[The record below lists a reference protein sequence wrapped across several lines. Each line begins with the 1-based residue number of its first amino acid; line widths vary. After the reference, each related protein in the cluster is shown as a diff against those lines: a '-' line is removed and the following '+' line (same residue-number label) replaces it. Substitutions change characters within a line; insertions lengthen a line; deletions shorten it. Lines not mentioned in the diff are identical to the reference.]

1 MSTRQHGAGRLG
13 GALALLFALFI
24 GAGLGTVVG
33 REAPPLLQLSP
44 LMLKDGTLEEI
55 LEAGSDGPGAS
66 PGQRVIRADG
76 IVLIWGETLAGPGA
90 GTGMIITSDGLVLTN
105 YHVVADT
112 KEFVV
117 EIVGERRQHPAR
129 MLGFDAGHDIA
140 LLQMEESSEDYP
152 TVRIAERP
160 ADIGDPVA
168 AIGNGSGTGYLSA
181 VAGRVTGL
189 DIDID
194 VADPVNP
201 QIFTEMM
208 GLIRTDADVVPGY
221 SGGPLIN
228 ADGEVIGIT
237 SASSFETKNIDGYAV
252 PIRDAL
258 DIAGKIVGKIDS
270 SEIVLG
276 RKPAL
281 GITYGMRD
289 RKIEVIDVHKGSAA
303 EAIGIAPG
311 DIITEVDGTQ
321 IVNLSDLSDIISAM
335 KLGDSVTITW
345 IDTAGTTHEETA
357 VLSESL
363 FN

>member
-24 GAGLGTVVG
+24 GAGLGAVAG

-44 LMLKDGTLEEI
+44 LILKGGTFEEI

-90 GTGMIITSDGLVLTN
+90 GTGMIITPDGLVLTN

-129 MLGFDAGHDIA
+129 MLGFDAGHDVA
-140 LLQMEESSEDYP
+140 LLQMEENSEGYP

-160 ADIGDPVA
+160 AGLGDPVA
-168 AIGNGSGTGYLSA
+168 AIGNGSGAGYLSA

-189 DIDID
+189 DIDIHLID
-194 VADPVNP
+194 QANP
-201 QIFTEMM
+201 QILTEMK

-221 SGGPLIN
+221 SGGPLVN

-237 SASSFETKNIDGYAV
+237 SATSFETKDINGYAV

-258 DIAGKIVGKIDS
+258 DIAGKIVGEIDS

-289 RKIEVIDVHKGSAA
+289 QKIVVLDVHEGSAA
-303 EAIGIAPG
+303 EAIGLAPG
-311 DIITEVDGTQ
+311 DIITAIDGTR
-321 IVNLSDLSDIISAM
+321 IVHLSDLSDTISAM
-335 KLGDSVTITW
+335 RLGDSVTITW
-345 IDTAGTTHEETA
+345 TDTLGTTHEETA

-363 FN
+363 YN